1 MNHSNNNKSA
11 QKVTAELIDL
21 DDTDPINSPLKEEL
35 LEDPDYD
42 EPQGGILS
50 ENEEIIM
57 VSAPIDD

>member
-1 MNHSNNNKSA
+1 
-11 QKVTAELIDL
+11 L